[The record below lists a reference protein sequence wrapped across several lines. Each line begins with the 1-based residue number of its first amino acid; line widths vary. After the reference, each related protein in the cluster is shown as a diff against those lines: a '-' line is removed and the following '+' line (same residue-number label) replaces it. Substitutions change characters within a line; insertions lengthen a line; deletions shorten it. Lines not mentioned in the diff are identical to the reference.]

1 MSNTLKSVIIL
12 FAIIAVF
19 GFYLLEQ
26 DKAKYQ
32 AEFSPHQGLQSAL
45 STGRVEVK
53 SFQAWCESQGHQG
66 QALADC
72 VQKREAKA
80 KKLLELEKTAQQNAQ
95 PSEIDSATDAE

>member
-1 MSNTLKSVIIL
+1 MSNTLKGVVIL

-53 SFQAWCESQGHQG
+53 SFQAWCESQGHQD
-66 QALADC
+66 QALVDC

-80 KKLLELEKTAQQNAQ
+80 KKLPNRSINPRPLGF
-95 PSEIDSATDAE
+95 IDYIAKSI

>member
-1 MSNTLKSVIIL
+1 MSNTLKGVVIL

-53 SFQAWCESQGHQG
+53 SFQAWCESQGHQD
-66 QALADC
+66 QALVDC

-95 PSEIDSATDAE
+95 STEIDSAADAE

>member
-1 MSNTLKSVIIL
+1 MSNTLKGLIIL

-32 AEFSPHQGLQSAL
+32 AVFSPLQGLQSAL

-53 SFQAWCESQGHQG
+53 SFQAWCESQGHQD

-80 KKLLELEKTAQQNAQ
+80 KKLLELEKTAQQNIQ
-95 PSEIDSATDAE
+95 PTEIDSSIGAE

>member
-1 MSNTLKSVIIL
+1 MSNTLKGVVIL

-53 SFQAWCESQGHQG
+53 SFQAWCESQGHQD
-66 QALADC
+66 QALVDC

-95 PSEIDSATDAE
+95 STEIGSAADAE